1 MKQIVPDMRDHH
13 GAGPQGSALVLE
25 LRRIQEGFDRQV
37 RRQANGS
44 PGRAEGTAN
53 AAKRAAKAGP
63 GVIERAVDACLE
75 GLGLGGGPRAAPTG
89 ERPDAGRV
97 ANLGGSRPAPKA
109 LPPRAARSAPVEPTA
124 RHRAPA
130 EPIERT
136 GAPVKPIARNRA
148 PVELRAGAP
157 APRGRNLPVLPAGP
171 PAVRRPQGGG
181 LSARGEAAG
190 RAIVP
195 ALRQAKVAWDFLLT
209 NAGGV
214 PVHDAPG
221 DELTSRIGYSFQRE
235 LRTGLRVLVFGVGLA
250 VAWATLVP
258 LSAAVIVQGS
268 LIAES
273 NVKKIQHQTGG
284 IVAQI
289 AVRDGMHVR
298 EGDLL
303 VRLDETQTRSNLQ
316 VVAGQRDQFRAR
328 VARLIAERDGAAEI
342 EFPPDLAAR
351 KSDSD
356 IEQLLASERT
366 QFKARASSRQNQKD
380 LLRSH
385 VTQLGEQIAG
395 FDAQI
400 KSKADQID
408 LITGELKGVQGLYE
422 KKLVPLT
429 RLTTLQR
436 EAARIE
442 GERGQLVSEIAEAQG
457 KISEAELQIIRVDQD
472 FRTEVTKDLREAQ
485 DKEAEFS
492 ERSIAARDQL
502 NRIELRAPTSGVIHE
517 LAVHTVGGVV
527 TPAEV
532 LMEVVPDSDDLQVE
546 GRLPI
551 NEINHVGIGQKA
563 VVKFSAFNQRT
574 TPELNGMVSFVSP
587 DASHD
592 KINNSPFYTVRVTLP
607 GEERRRLGDLQL
619 VSGMPAELFLQTG
632 SRTMMTY
639 LLKPLTDQ
647 MRRMFTEN

>member
-44 PGRAEGTAN
+44 PGRGEGPAN
-53 AAKRAAKAGP
+53 AGRRATKAVP

-75 GLGLGGGPRAAPTG
+75 GLGLGGGPRAAPAG

-109 LPPRAARSAPVEPTA
+109 AAPRAARLAPVEPTL
-124 RHRAPA
+124 RPRAPVDPVA
-130 EPIERT
+130 RK
-136 GAPVKPIARNRA
+136 GAPVQPIARNRA
-148 PVELRAGAP
+148 PVELGAGAP
-157 APRGRNLPVLPAGP
+157 EPRGRSAPVRSAGP
-171 PAVRRPQGGG
+171 PALHRPQAG
-181 LSARGEAAG
+181 LPARRELAG

-209 NAGGV
+209 NASGV

-221 DELTSRIGYSFQRE
+221 DELTSRVGYSFQKE

-342 EFPPDLAAR
+342 EFPPDLVAR

-517 LAVHTVGGVV
+517 LAVHTIGGVV

-551 NEINHVGIGQKA
+551 NEINHVGVGQKA

-592 KINNSPFYTVRVTLP
+592 KMNNSPFYTVRVTLP

-632 SRTMMTY
+632 SRTMMKY